1 MMIIIVMIMT
11 RAARLV
17 IMFIIGLVGCQ
28 DVYSRR
34 TWQLTAMKL
43 EIWLITEWNLFSD
56 LTSYLGW
63 VIYVAC
69 NIIKLAF
76 HIEMNCYGDTM
87 FINITIF
94 YSVENYKIYLLKYTC
109 KKGSSFR
116 RDVGT
121 NFSAQRINLNNI

>member
-34 TWQLTAMKL
+34 TWQLTAMNL

-56 LTSYLGW
+56 LTSYLSW
-63 VIYVAC
+63 VTYVAC
-69 NIIKLAF
+69 NIIKFAF
-76 HIEMNCYGDTM
+76 HIEMNCYGDIM

-94 YSVENYKIYLLKYTC
+94 YSVENCRIYLLKYTR

-116 RDVGT
+116 RDEGT